1 MASFRYLW
9 TNRAKFP
16 FGSKSFIKAWVKR
29 LLTTKEILKRSQR
42 RKALVR
48 KGASIHETAEI
59 GEIKAGGNKRNL
71 IVGAYSFIG
80 KVELSLHEKIIIK
93 EKVCIN
99 DGVILLTASHD
110 VKDTEWKH
118 VKAPIYIDDFAWI
131 STNVIVLPGVHIG
144 KGAVVGAGAVV
155 TKNVGDYEIVA
166 GNPAKPI
173 NKSRNNV
180 LSYNPCEFLAGNQAW
195 LKG

>member
-29 LLTTKEILKRSQR
+29 LLTTKEILKRNQR
-42 RKALVR
+42 RNALVK
-48 KGASIHETAEI
+48 KGAFIHETAEI
-59 GEIKAGGNKRNL
+59 GEVKVNGNKKNL
-71 IVGAYSFIG
+71 SVGAFSFIG
-80 KVELSLHEKIIIK
+80 KVELALHEKIIVK

-110 VKDTEWKH
+110 VQDPEWKH
-118 VKAPIYIDDFAWI
+118 VKASIYIDDFAWI
-131 STNVIVLPGVHIG
+131 CTNAIILPGVNIG

-155 TKNVGDYEIVA
+155 TKDVGDYEIVV
-166 GNPAKPI
+166 GNPAKVI
-173 NKSRNNV
+173 EKKRAKILN
-180 LSYNPCEFLAGNQAW
+180 YNPCEFLAGNLAW